1 MGTAATVTADDEAMM
16 PLVKIAFGLALVAL
30 VSGAAGTA
38 SAEPSSTTRE
48 LSAQGRP
55 HIVIRPRQTTPGPN
69 ARRYCRSWLQKEYRA
84 SGPVITPQMRCWWR

>member
-1 MGTAATVTADDEAMM
+1 MRMQMSRIACGLAVTALM
-16 PLVKIAFGLALVAL
+16 LG
-30 VSGAAGTA
+30 GARTA

-55 HIVIRPRQTTPGPN
+55 HIVIRPRQTSPGPN